1 MLCHAGG
8 YEILLCNVQGE
19 YHAIENRCSHQ
30 NKPLTGGRL
39 MGSQITCPFH
49 SATFD
54 VRTGAATGFPASRP
68 LKNFATRI
76 NGGVIEVALGI

>member
-1 MLCHAGG
+1 
-8 YEILLCNVQGE
+8 
-19 YHAIENRCSHQ
+19 
-30 NKPLTGGRL
+30 

-76 NGGVIEVALGI
+76 NGGVIEVALSI